1 MAEETTPKHYIYGA
15 ILFTFMIVGV
25 ITLLTEIDSNTSG
38 GMSENQKFQ
47 DFKTELD
54 KRESLAG
61 NLSTIQR
68 SIEGADGESNFGA
81 FGVLNSL
88 INKAWQTLK
97 GLFTTFKFVGDAFT
111 SASSIF
117 GIPGWVM
124 SILLLLVVVMI
135 AFSIWSAIFQ
145 KNF

>member
-1 MAEETTPKHYIYGA
+1 MAQDTTPKHYLYGA

-25 ITLLTEIDSNTSG
+25 ITLLTEIDNNTTG

-47 DFKTELD
+47 DFKKELD
-54 KRESLAG
+54 KRD
-61 NLSTIQR
+61 NLTSNLGSIQTG
-68 SIEGADGESNFGA
+68 IEGTESESNIGA

-97 GLFTTFKFVGDAFT
+97 GLFKTVSFVGEAFT
-111 SASSIF
+111 SASAIF
-117 GIPGWVM
+117 GIPSWVM
-124 SILLLLVVVMI
+124 SLLLLLVVVMI